1 MVSYMKV
8 VRIAVG
14 MEKGLMDPQ
23 KYKSS
28 IESAFDMIY
37 KAAVKS

>member
-14 MEKGLMDPQ
+14 MEKGLMDSQ

-28 IESAFDMIY
+28 IESAFDRIY